1 MKRILLVDDQ
11 KEIRDLLSTFF
22 LLNGYEVE
30 SAEDGEAA
38 MGLIEQKQYDL
49 VVADF
54 LMPKMDGLRLIR
66 RLKLQNPSLSILI
79 MSGSGV
85 GEAFFREAGADAFI
99 TKPLDLSSIKIVVEE
114 ILNSKK

>member
-1 MKRILLVDDQ
+1 MKRILLVDNQ
-11 KEIRDLLSTFF
+11 KEIRDLLSRFF

-30 SAEDGEAA
+30 SVEDGEAA
-38 MGLIEQKQYDL
+38 MRLVKKKQYDL

-54 LMPKMDGLRLIR
+54 LMPKMDGLNLTKQ
-66 RLKLQNPSLSILI
+66 LKLYNPNLSILI

-85 GEAFFREAGADAFI
+85 GEAFFREAGADAFL
-99 TKPLDLSSIKIVVEE
+99 TKPLDLSSMKILVEE